1 MRSINLKKKIVF
13 TKKAIALGLSFAIAT
28 AGVNFISDT
37 VHAAVSDINT
47 DDAWVNGN
55 ADTAANTYHITLKE
69 AGKLTV
75 TAQSYADSI
84 CFYIY
89 NCDESSRINSLELSG
104 SSVDPKTG
112 TMSSD
117 LEAGDYIIK
126 AIKSRNANITFDYR
140 IKTSFEAAGN
150 NETEPNNSFDTSMPI
165 SIEKQTTGFLSVTD
179 KLDFYNITLSKDS
192 YLHINVDSNVYL
204 YKITVY
210 DKDWQNIYESN
221 YKKKGTNS
229 FEITDKML
237 SAGTYFIKFEST
249 ETGVYKFK
257 CSTPKFI
264 SAINL
269 KKSNVSITLGK
280 SYSLLKSVTPD
291 DADKSKIIWTSDNE
305 NVVKV
310 SSNGILKAVGCG
322 NATITA
328 KSTDDTSITVTANI
342 TVKAK
347 KAKFA
352 VCKKKND
359 RWVKVRAKSQ
369 NGVSSFQYQ
378 MSKTSNFKP
387 GRTSSYIDNTNSD
400 VYTARLSAKKTYYFR
415 TRAIYYANGKKCYG
429 PWSNT
434 VKIKTGTK
442 GNTSWN
448 CIWKNPK

>member
-1 MRSINLKKKIVF
+1 MKKKFGFI
-13 TKKAIALGLSFAIAT
+13 KKTVAIGLSFALAIT
-28 AGVNFISDT
+28 SVNFISDT
-37 VHAAVSDINT
+37 AHAAVSDISADNT
-47 DDAWVNGN
+47 WVNGN
-55 ADTAANTYHITLKE
+55 VDTSANSYHITLKE

-75 TAQSYADSI
+75 TAQSYADNI

-89 NCDESSRINSLELSG
+89 NYDESSRLNSLELSG
-104 SSVDPKTG
+104 SSVDPKTN

-126 AIKSRNANITFDYR
+126 VTKSRNANITFDYR

-165 SIEKQTTGFLSVTD
+165 SIDKQITGFLSVTD
-179 KLDFYNITLSKDS
+179 KLDFYNITLSKDN

-210 DKDWQNIYESN
+210 DKDWQNIYESS
-221 YKKKGTNS
+221 YKKKGTS
-229 FEITDKML
+229 TFEITDKML

-269 KKSNVSITLGK
+269 QKSNVSITLGK
-280 SYSLLKSVTPD
+280 SYSLLKSVTPS
-291 DADKSKIIWTSDNE
+291 DADKTKIIWSSDNE

-310 SSNGILKAVGCG
+310 SSNGTLKAVGCG

-328 KSTDDTSITVTANI
+328 KSTDDTNITATAAI

-347 KAKFA
+347 KAAFA

-378 MSKTSNFKP
+378 MSKTSNFKS
-387 GRTSSYIDNTNSD
+387 GRTSSYIDNPNSD

-415 TRAIYYANGKKCYG
+415 TRAIYYANGKTCYG
-429 PWSNT
+429 PWSKT